1 MKEENNNI
9 NNELNNSSSNYSKI
23 MIATLA
29 ILLIGALGF
38 IIYDKFINKEKPP
51 VPTPTPTTIPTPT
64 NNEFTDEITT
74 LKEISIPNS
83 DEEVNVDFNGKN
95 YLIQIKDGHL
105 FINNKQIFNSNNDP
119 LSAQNVYVTNKY
131 ILFTE
136 VAQDWSVASYAID
149 SDENKIDIVDNDY
162 QIHDLKLE
170 NGVLTAK
177 GHIFCGLDGDC
188 PDKDLIIKYD
198 NSIITI
204 SPKNH

>member
-23 MIATLA
+23 MIDTLA

-64 NNEFTDEITT
+64 NNESTDEITT

-95 YLIQIKDGHL
+95 YLIQIFARLIYQRDL
-105 FINNKQIFNSNNDP
+105 FF
-119 LSAQNVYVTNKY
+119 L
-131 ILFTE
+131 
-136 VAQDWSVASYAID
+136 
-149 SDENKIDIVDNDY
+149 
-162 QIHDLKLE
+162 
-170 NGVLTAK
+170 
-177 GHIFCGLDGDC
+177 
-188 PDKDLIIKYD
+188 
-198 NSIITI
+198 
-204 SPKNH
+204 